1 MAVNERSSAPT
12 RVRLPGG
19 VQRPFEVFLNGV
31 AQSEGVDYLVA
42 DGTLVFAKRLEQEK
56 VGKGKWTSMFFG
68 VAGSYGKDDSVDVIY
83 EVAGQRRV
91 AAKLPFQS
99 TS

>member
-12 RVRLPGG
+12 RVRLPGD

-31 AQSEGVDYLVA
+31 AQSEGVDYRVT
-42 DGTLVFAKRLEQEK
+42 DGALVFTRHLERET

-91 AAKLPFQS
+91 AANLPFQPAS
-99 TS
+99 